1 MTVVGWSFKR
11 GTKDTRESPS
21 IHVAGRLLTLGAE
34 INIID
39 PLVSEERVNND
50 ISEWLNNYGL
60 PNPEAKKLLSNLKL
74 SKSFENNNLD
84 LISLI
89 HDSSAEEIENL
100 KSSNIPLIKI

>member
-1 MTVVGWSFKR
+1 M
-11 GTKDTRESPS
+11 
-21 IHVAGRLLTLGAE
+21 L

-39 PLVSEERVNND
+39 PLVSEERVNID
-50 ISEWLNNYGL
+50 INEWLNNYGL
-60 PNPEAKKLLSNLKL
+60 PKPEAKKLLSNVKL

-89 HDSSAEEIENL
+89 HDSSAEEIKNL